1 MEENN
6 KIEITI
12 NNEAKSEISNNE
24 TTINTEKTTNKLAV
38 TSLVLSL
45 VGLLIAGLP
54 CGLAALITG
63 IIGLVKFNPETEKG
77 KGMAIA
83 GIIVGVV
90 DMIMVIFYMVIRTAI
105 NM

>member
-1 MEENN
+1 MEDNN